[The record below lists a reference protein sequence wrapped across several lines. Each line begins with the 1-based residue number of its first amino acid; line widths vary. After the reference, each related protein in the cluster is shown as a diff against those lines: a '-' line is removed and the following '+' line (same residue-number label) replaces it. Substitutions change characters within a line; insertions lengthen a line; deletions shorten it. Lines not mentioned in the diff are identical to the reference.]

1 MTHLPLSLTKL
12 SECPFPVSPSA
23 EESLPGHCGHGP
35 RTAGAGECGQW
46 SSDHRLSLPQPQPLA
61 VKPQPL
67 PAPPPPRGL
76 TLGLGIPL
84 GPGNGKSPHPRPSL
98 HPTPAPDAAPA
109 DPRRHGGAILIT
121 SVPVPTS
128 GPTLGCS
135 RPQPHGAF
143 HNPHRPRPQGSV
155 RAPAS
160 GRWRGCWGHSPGSR
174 ERCSLS
180 DLWHPQLAKGGRGA
194 SRRSMEAELG
204 WPRHTAARGQLRT
217 EPPTRPDLGLLR
229 QQPLLTA
236 SAWGSAPPRRARGR
250 KLTGK
255 HGDLT
260 RHVGNQPQPCPASAR
275 PTQPSRPSVLRAVS
289 HTFTSKPEIRVQW
302 DSPAATPVNALPCIL
317 PTWWASGWQK
327 WQQQNQEKVKV
338 SPRSKTSH

>member
-1 MTHLPLSLTKL
+1 M
-12 SECPFPVSPSA
+12 
-23 EESLPGHCGHGP
+23 
-35 RTAGAGECGQW
+35 
-46 SSDHRLSLPQPQPLA
+46 
-61 VKPQPL
+61 
-67 PAPPPPRGL
+67 
-76 TLGLGIPL
+76 
-84 GPGNGKSPHPRPSL
+84 
-98 HPTPAPDAAPA
+98 
-109 DPRRHGGAILIT
+109 
-121 SVPVPTS
+121 PTS

-143 HNPHRPRPQGSV
+143 HTPHRPRPQGSV

-160 GRWRGCWGHSPGSR
+160 GRWRGCWGHSPGSQ

-194 SRRSMEAELG
+194 SRRSMEAEIG

-217 EPPTRPDLGLLR
+217 EPPTHPDLGLLR

-236 SAWGSAPPRRARGR
+236 SAWGSAPPRRARGW

-260 RHVGNQPQPCPASAR
+260 RARWKPALAVSCVRMAH
-275 PTQPSRPSVLRAVS
+275 PAKQTSVLRAVS
-289 HTFTSKPEIRVQW
+289 HTFTSKPEIQVQW

-317 PTWWASGWQK
+317 HRPGGPAAGKSGSSRIRK
-327 WQQQNQEKVKV
+327 RSRFPQEARLLTERFTDMFSTGTAQLLSMCLK
-338 SPRSKTSH
+338 S